1 MKVFVTGATGFVGSA
16 VVQELIQAGH
26 TVLGLARSDAGAASL
41 ASMGAEVHCGSLED
55 LDSLRAGARAADGV
69 IHTAFIHDFS
79 KFAENCEIDRRAL
92 QALGAELKD
101 SGRLLIATSG
111 AALIRSGS
119 MGTETDPPIP
129 ESAAYPRSSDATA
142 IALSEHGV
150 NAAVVRLPPT
160 VHGAGDHG
168 FVPQLIEIARSKGM
182 SVYVGDGMNRWPAV
196 HRQDAAVVYRRAL
209 EKGVAGV
216 RYHAIAEEGV
226 LFKDIAALIGQR
238 LNVPVVSKSAEEAQA
253 HFGWFAGFAGMDV
266 PTSSA
271 ITRDALDWYPKR
283 ADLLTDMREAGYF
296 A

>member
-41 ASMGAEVHCGSLED
+41 ASMGAEVHRGSLED